1 MARRSLSGAG
11 LACLAS
17 PSQKEDLTGV
27 PPLFRYLSGL
37 SESSEREMDGGRQK
51 RRERER
57 EREREGGRERAI
69 AEQGHNELI
78 INMTYVY
85 IMQHSYVRR

>member
-11 LACLAS
+11 LARLAS
-17 PSQKEDLTGV
+17 ASQNEDLTGV

-37 SESSEREMDGGRQK
+37 SEALSSEREMNGGRQK

-57 EREREGGRERAI
+57 ERERE
-69 AEQGHNELI
+69 
-78 INMTYVY
+78 
-85 IMQHSYVRR
+85 SDRRTGAQ